1 MFRQTSAYVK
11 RYDDQTR
18 LMYFFVKDDDLLENC
33 NTISDKT
40 TTDIKIEFDCK
51 LVDNRE
57 FLKTKIKYHVD
68 EVTEVGKVGNSHNC
82 LAVIS

>member
-1 MFRQTSAYVK
+1 MLRQTSAYVK
-11 RYDDQTR
+11 RYDEQTR
-18 LMYFFVKDDDLLENC
+18 LVNFFVKDHDLLENC
-33 NTISDKT
+33 DTICDKT
-40 TTDIKIEFDCK
+40 NADIKIEFDCK

>member
-11 RYDDQTR
+11 RYDEQTR

-40 TTDIKIEFDCK
+40 TTDIKI
-51 LVDNRE
+51 
-57 FLKTKIKYHVD
+57 
-68 EVTEVGKVGNSHNC
+68 
-82 LAVIS
+82 